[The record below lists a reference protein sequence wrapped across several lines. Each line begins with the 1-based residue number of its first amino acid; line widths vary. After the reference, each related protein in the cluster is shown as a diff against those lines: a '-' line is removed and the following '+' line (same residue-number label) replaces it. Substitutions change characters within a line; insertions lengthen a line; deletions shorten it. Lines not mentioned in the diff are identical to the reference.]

1 MLRLPH
7 KTGGHPNDIVMA
19 IVVGVM
25 VMVCQLG
32 VAAEHHRH
40 QKEDAQ
46 EEDDGG

>member
-19 IVVGVM
+19 IVVRV
-25 VMVCQLG
+25 VVCQVG
-32 VAAEHHRH
+32 VAAEYYRH